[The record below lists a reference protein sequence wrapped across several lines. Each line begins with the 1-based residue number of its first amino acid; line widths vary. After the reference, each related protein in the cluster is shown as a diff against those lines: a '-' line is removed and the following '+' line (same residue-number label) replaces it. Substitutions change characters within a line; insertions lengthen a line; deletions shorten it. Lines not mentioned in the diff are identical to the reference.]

1 MVMRMRLPLSPAEV
15 RVQIRAWDGESLD
28 SITRELI
35 DPAGLSDE
43 CKSAL
48 WLYAWASAKRG
59 CAWRAGLPGDVLSAR
74 G

>member
-1 MVMRMRLPLSPAEV
+1 MRAPLSPAEV
-15 RVQIRAWDGESLD
+15 RVAIRAWDGESLD

-48 WLYAWASAKRG
+48 WLYAWATAQRHHT
-59 CAWRAGLPGDVLSAR
+59 WRVGLPEDILDAR